1 MCTSC
6 WQRARSSFV
15 RPDCSGPM
23 STATRFSRQALPD
36 RRGRLARIDDR
47 QRDGPQARARA
58 DDPAA
63 IGDRARELVVHRRAR
78 AGCRRRPPRAP
89 SPRRSENASAA
100 RARARVSPIVFIARA
115 VAPMLPGC
123 EVSTSTMR
131 TGMCTAVSV
140 RGARRCAGLPSDRRL
155 FYAARPMHGMVNIAV
170 RAARRA
176 GEIMV
181 RHMNQLEALKVVE
194 KSRNEFVS
202 QVDQAAEAA
211 IIEVIKRSL
220 PRARDPGRGER
231 RGRRARV
238 PVDHRSA
245 RRHDELLCT
254 ASRSSRC
261 RSASRAKASSSTAS
275 STTRCGRRS
284 SRRAAAKARSST
296 GGAFASASAR
306 RSSSR

>member
-15 RPDCSGPM
+15 SPDCSGPM
-23 STATRFSRQALPD
+23 STATRFARQPLPD
-36 RRGRLARIDDR
+36 RRSRLARIDDR
-47 QRDGPQARARA
+47 QRDGAETRTSA

-63 IGDRARELVVHRRAR
+63 IGDGARKVVVHTCACRAR
-78 AGCRRRPPRAP
+78 RRRRPRAP
-89 SPRRSENASAA
+89 SPRRCGKCFGRTSARSA
-100 RARARVSPIVFIARA
+100 SPIVFIARA

-131 TGMCTAVSV
+131 TGMCKGVDSAA
-140 RGARRCAGLPSDRRL
+140 RGAAAGLPSDRRL

-181 RHMNQLEALKVVE
+181 RQWNQLEALKVVE

-211 IIEVIKRSL
+211 IIEVIRTTTPSTRSS
-220 PRARDPGRGER
+220 P
-231 RGRRARV
+231 RRAAR
-238 PVDHRSA
+238 PASTSTSGSSIRSTA
-245 RRHDELLCT
+245 RRTICT
-254 ASRSSRC
+254 ASRSSPC
-261 RSASRAKASSSTAS
+261 RSASRARASSSTAS
-275 STTRCGRRS
+275 STTRCGKRS

-296 GGAFASASAR
+296 AAASA
-306 RSSSR
+306 